1 MKPELKEILQ
11 AAKSKRKEINRYLKK
26 LKQRPPK
33 DLDKQF
39 HEQHSA
45 AFEKIDCL
53 DCANCCKT
61 TSPIF
66 YDKDVDRMAAF
77 FKMKAADFYDKYLKT
92 DEDGDQV
99 LKSSPCPF
107 LLEDNKCLAYEAR
120 PKACREYPHTDRKRM
135 HQVLDLTAK
144 NTRVCPAVAE
154 IVDKLMQVQKKSDRS
169 RI

>member
-1 MKPELKEILQ
+1 MQDVLNNLPEKASKEHK
-11 AAKSKRKEINRYLKK
+11 ANKKFFAKLRKK
-26 LKQRPPK
+26 PPK
-33 DLDKQF
+33 NLDLVMQDLHDQ
-39 HEQHSA
+39 
-45 AFEKIDCL
+45 AFSEIHCL

-66 YDKDVDRMAAF
+66 YDKDVERMAAF
-77 FKMKAADFYDKYLKT
+77 FKLKAAAFYEMYLKT

-107 LLEDNKCLAYEAR
+107 LLEDNKCMAYEAR
-120 PKACREYPHTDRKRM
+120 PKACREYPHTNRKRM

-154 IVDKLMQVQKKSDRS
+154 IVIKMM
-169 RI
+169 